1 MSSRDFVNIMLNPF
15 EDVTSRKLLIFGSL
29 GFLLLSILGFFFHF
43 INNGIIQLHFIDPR
57 PFWKYLIYGLIN
69 TGALTALMYA
79 YARFNYSKTRLL
91 DVLISVLIAQCVLV
105 VIALFLLNPYIMGI
119 MDDLKGE
126 IEKGNIDKLNI
137 SPINLGIITL
147 AGIFSIFSIYYF
159 FHLLVR
165 GMKIAINSNK
175 LFHTIAIVLLT
186 LVLDVILNVLNPYF

>member
-29 GFLLLSILGFFFHF
+29 GFLLLSILGYFFNF
-43 INNGIIQLHFIDPR
+43 INNGIIQLHFSHPR

-105 VIALFLLNPYIMGI
+105 IIALFLLNPYIMGI

-147 AGIFSIFSIYYF
+147 AGIFGIFSIYYF

>member
-15 EDVTSRKLLIFGSL
+15 EDVTSRKLLIYGGL
-29 GFLLLSILGFFFHF
+29 GFLLLSILGYLFHF
-43 INNGIIQLHFIDPR
+43 VNNGIIQLHFSHPR
-57 PFWKYLIYGLIN
+57 PYWNYLVYGLIN
-69 TGALTALMYA
+69 TGALTTLMYA
-79 YARFNYSKTRLL
+79 YAKFNYAKTRLM

-105 VIALFLLNPYIMGI
+105 FVALFLLNPYIMGI
-119 MDDLKGE
+119 MDNLKGE
-126 IEKGNIDKLNI
+126 IEKGNIQQLNI

-186 LVLDVILNVLNPYF
+186 LVLDVVLNVLNPYF

>member
-1 MSSRDFVNIMLNPF
+1 MSSREFVSIMLNPF
-15 EDVTSRKLLIFGSL
+15 EDTTSRKLLIYGVL
-29 GFLLLSILGFFFHF
+29 GFIVMSLLGYFFHF
-43 INNGIIQLHFIDPR
+43 INNGIIQLHFSHPR
-57 PFWKYLIYGLIN
+57 PYWKYIVYGLIN
-69 TGALTALMYA
+69 SGSLTVLMFA
-79 YARFNYSKTRLL
+79 YAKFNYSKTRLL

-105 VIALFLLNPYIMGI
+105 FIALFLLNPFLTGI
-119 MDDLKGE
+119 MEELTAE
-126 IEKGNIDKLNI
+126 IEKGNINKLNI